1 MSRAVTG
8 KVASMQ
14 NRRRSQAGYSLM
26 EVTVVSAITTIVML
40 IALDMID
47 GASTVSKFIEAR
59 NDLTTLAQRP
69 LNAMQKDILQ
79 ARVVF
84 GEDSVGTGYRQKVEA
99 GLNIPI
105 APDSLLPVLD
115 PAGTFIPDKDNV
127 RTVGN
132 CLLIARQLPPVPID
146 LAADGANYPALTFF
160 ADRYEFVYFYVTRDT
175 SVKFASG
182 DRIDNIAFSRS
193 VRYADYNQLL
203 NGTTTLSGTQ
213 KVSLSA
219 ALRDTSNVNLPIAW
233 SPEMDVNN
241 AFYTIDV
248 NLAFPNGSLIGS
260 PTIARASSGIMIA
273 GLKGGRVTGKMTYT
287 VAYRNGTTKPGSSFP
302 ISTKVQPVPL
312 YAETTSTLPLD
323 CGFEVKV
330 IGPPNSRQVLTRLVL
345 YGQYGIEKYDSQQAF
360 VITSFVR

>member
-1 MSRAVTG
+1 MR
-8 KVASMQ
+8 K
-14 NRRRSQAGYSLM
+14 RRRSEAGYSLM
-26 EVTVVSAITTIVML
+26 EVTVVSAITTLVIILAM
-40 IALDMID
+40 DMID
-47 GASTVSKFIEAR
+47 GAATASKFVEAR
-59 NDLTTLAQRP
+59 NDLTLFAQRP

-84 GEDSVGTGYRQKVEA
+84 GEDSIGTGYRQKMEA
-99 GLNIPI
+99 ALNIPI

-115 PAGTFIPDKDNV
+115 PAGSFVPDKDSV

-146 LAADGANYPALTFF
+146 LAADGANFPALTFF
-160 ADRYEFVYFYVTRDT
+160 ADRYEFVFFYVTRDT
-175 SVKFASG
+175 SVKFATG

-193 VRYADYNQLL
+193 VRYADYNQLV
-203 NGTTTLSGTQ
+203 NGTTTLSAAQ

-219 ALRDTSNVNLPIAW
+219 ALRNTNTVNLPIAW
-233 SPEMDVNN
+233 RPEMDSAN
-241 AFYTIDV
+241 AFYTVDV
-248 NLAFPNGSLIGS
+248 DLAFPNGMLITS
-260 PTIARASSGIMIA
+260 PTIPRAGSGLMVA
-273 GLKGGRVTGKMTYT
+273 GLKGGRITGKMAYT
-287 VAYRNGTTKPGSSFP
+287 VGYRSGPTKPGTAFP

-312 YAETTSTLPLD
+312 YAEATSSLPLD

-345 YGQYGIEKYDSQQAF
+345 YGQFGIKKYDAQQAV

>member
-1 MSRAVTG
+1 MR
-8 KVASMQ
+8 
-14 NRRRSQAGYSLM
+14 NRRKSEAGYSLM
-26 EVTVVSAITTIVML
+26 EVSVVSAITTIVML

-47 GASTVSKFIEAR
+47 GATTVSKLIEAR
-59 NDLTTLAQRP
+59 NDLTTFAQRP

-84 GEDSVGTGYRQKVEA
+84 GEDSIGTGYRQRVES

-115 PAGTFIPDKDNV
+115 PAGSFVPDKDNV

-146 LAADGANYPALTFF
+146 LAADGANFPALTFF

-182 DRIDNIAFSRS
+182 DRIDNIAYSRS
-193 VRYADYNQLL
+193 VRYSDYNQLV
-203 NGTTTLSGTQ
+203 NGTTTLSATQ
-213 KVSLSA
+213 KVFLSA

-233 SPEMDVNN
+233 SPEMGVTS

-248 NLAFPNGSLIGS
+248 NLTFPNGSLIAS
-260 PTIARASSGIMIA
+260 PTITRASSGIMIS

-287 VAYRNGTTKPGSSFP
+287 VGYRKGSTKPGTSFP

-312 YAETTSTLPLD
+312 YAETTTSLPVD

-345 YGQYGIEKYDSQQAF
+345 YGQYGIEKYDAQEAF